1 MRAEEIASMR
11 EALVALGRVPSLTVG
26 FGIERLTLAGDFWA
40 ERLMIQ
46 GTGKSVL
53 TSLRSF
59 GDASG
64 EEIGRFETKLSGAMI
79 GELVRAVDA
88 TLEGGPPA
96 NLSPGD
102 VRVLVSIVACGSRL
116 DHVVGGGP
124 PDLEP
129 YTPLLFALDKAAT
142 QTRATAKS
150 TLGLHLEVQGT
161 LSPGPQ
167 TLPLVLSFENRGDEG
182 AWIRSP
188 TSGLEDEPT
197 EHVRLWY
204 AERAVEQPGV
214 TSLPLEPICVPL
226 EPAMRTERPLLW
238 IGGGET
244 ESRPFSTTVDLA
256 PGSYLMR
263 ASFASYGGDDTV
275 AGQNLLRGCAFSA
288 ETMVK
293 VGA

>member
-1 MRAEEIASMR
+1 MRAEEIESMR
-11 EALVALGRVPSLTVG
+11 EALAALGHVPSLMVG
-26 FGIERLTLAGDFWA
+26 FGIERLTLVGDFWA

-46 GTGKSVL
+46 GMGKSVL
-53 TSLRSF
+53 TTLRSF

-64 EEIGRFETKLSGAMI
+64 EEIGRFETKLSDTTLA
-79 GELVRAVDA
+79 ELVRAVED
-88 TLEGGPPA
+88 TLEGGPPV
-96 NLSPGD
+96 NLSPHE

-129 YTPLLFALDKAAT
+129 YTPLLLALDKAAV
-142 QTRATAKS
+142 QTRAVAKAA
-150 TLGLHLEVQGT
+150 LKLHLEVPQT

-167 TLPLVLSFENRGDEG
+167 TLPVVLSFENRGDEG
-182 AWIRSP
+182 TWIRSP

-214 TSLPLEPICVPL
+214 TSLPLEPVCVAL
-226 EPAMRTERPLLW
+226 EPAVRTERPLLW
-238 IGGGET
+238 IGAGET
-244 ESRPFSTTVDLA
+244 ESRPFSATIDLA

-288 ETMVK
+288 ETTVE
-293 VGA
+293 VGK

>member
-1 MRAEEIASMR
+1 MRAEDIASMR
-11 EALVALGRVPSLTVG
+11 EALAALAHVPSLLVG

-46 GTGKSVL
+46 GMGKSAL
-53 TSLRSF
+53 TTLRSF

-64 EEIGRFETKLSGAMI
+64 EEIGRFESKLSDTRVV
-79 GELVRAVDA
+79 ELVRAVEA
-88 TLEGGPPA
+88 TLEGGPAA

-102 VRVLVSIVACGSRL
+102 VRVLISIVTGGSRL
-116 DHVVGGGP
+116 DHVVGGAP

-129 YTPLLFALDKAAT
+129 YTPLLVALDKAAAE
-142 QTRATAKS
+142 TRAAPKT
-150 TLGLHLEVQGT
+150 TLKLQLEVPAK

-167 TLPLVLSFENRGDEG
+167 SLPVVLSFQNRGDEG

-214 TSLPLEPICVPL
+214 TPLPLEPLCIAL
-226 EPAMRTERPLLW
+226 APAMRTERPLLW

-244 ESRPFSTTVDLA
+244 ESRPFSATVDLA
-256 PGSYLMR
+256 TGSYLMR

-288 ETMVK
+288 ETVVE
-293 VGA
+293 VG